1 MRTLSFALG
10 LVLAGG
16 LLLAG
21 CAQQNDGISTTT
33 PQKTPVAKNTAP
45 NGHLPAGQAG
55 DRNHT
60 DARDM
65 EAVAS
70 AYQQGTGDREALA
83 AMLRQ
88 YIVNQ
93 ARQRGKGGDV
103 ASHLNAS
110 HGTMQAAQTTQL
122 DPAAR
127 QAIAKLIQQSAAQ
140 QQANTQAQPGH
151 NNSRRAAGLSRG
163 VNQAGSG
170 TTR

>member
-21 CAQQNDGISTTT
+21 CAQQNDEISTTT
-33 PQKTPVAKNTAP
+33 PQNTPVAKNTAP
-45 NGHLPAGQAG
+45 NGQLPSEQAV
-55 DRNHT
+55 DRNST
-60 DARDM
+60 DTRNM
-65 EAVAS
+65 EAVAT

-83 AMLRQ
+83 AMLHQ

-93 ARQRGKGGDV
+93 ARLRGKGGDV

-110 HGTMQAAQTTQL
+110 HGTVQAAQTTQL

-127 QAIAKLIQQSAAQ
+127 QAIVKLIEQSATQ
-140 QQANTQAQPGH
+140 QQANNQAQPG
-151 NNSRRAAGLSRG
+151 NNNNRRAAGLSRG